1 MKDNQDITLTN
12 MCEKVGY
19 FSAIIFRDKC
29 HRIANS
35 FSRYFVFRMFVY
47 MIEVASI
54 THVS

>member
-1 MKDNQDITLTN
+1 MKDNQDIILTN

-19 FSAIIFRDKC
+19 FSATIFHDKC